1 MKVMAAPIP
10 VGGLA
15 MIAIQMRYIDFTAPP
30 THRSLAS
37 HIGQVIELSR
47 RVSAA
52 KNNVRKI
59 AIQSLLAVMQVQSP
73 FQSLTPRKTAVLLR
87 VYQRMRSAGESSEE
101 ISAVGGKNAA
111 VIFRSEVYEA
121 EM

>member
-1 MKVMAAPIP
+1 MATQPGPGAQRSVCPQGDSHFEVSSAGSYAPYPFKIAVMEIKRAPIP
-10 VGGLA
+10 ISELA

-59 AIQSLLAVMQVQSP
+59 AIQSLLAVM
-73 FQSLTPRKTAVLLR
+73 
-87 VYQRMRSAGESSEE
+87 
-101 ISAVGGKNAA
+101 
-111 VIFRSEVYEA
+111 
-121 EM
+121 